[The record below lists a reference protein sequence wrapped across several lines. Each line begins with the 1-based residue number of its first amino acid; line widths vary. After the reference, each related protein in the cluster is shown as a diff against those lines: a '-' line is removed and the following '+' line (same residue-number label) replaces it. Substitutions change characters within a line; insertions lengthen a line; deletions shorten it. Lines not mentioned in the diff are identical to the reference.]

1 MDEQNNDSILAS
13 PLASLRQE
21 MAQLNTPRYVEK
33 ELMQAFAAQFPR
45 KPRWWERFAT
55 PQWSLAGSFASVALV
70 VLLFGLSG
78 HAPQLRGGS
87 VSAPLVSRDG
97 GGVFIA
103 LDTAER
109 IEAEPAPRMIEAEV
123 PRTMLAGMGVG
134 VSITPENAGDQIK
147 AEMLVASDGAPLAV
161 RLTSLD

>member
-1 MDEQNNDSILAS
+1 MDKQDDDTILAS

-33 ELMQAFAAQFPR
+33 DLMQAFAAQFPR

-70 VLLFGLSG
+70 VLVFGLSG
-78 HAPQLRGGS
+78 NGPQLHGGGM
-87 VSAPLVSRDG
+87 SAPLLSRDG

-103 LDTAER
+103 LDSAER
-109 IEAEPAPRMIEAEV
+109 IEAEPAPRMIEAEL
-123 PRTMLAGMGVG
+123 PRTVLAGMGVG
-134 VSITPENAGDQIK
+134 VSITPENAGDRVK
-147 AEMLVASDGAPLAV
+147 ADMLVAADGAPLAV

>member
-1 MDEQNNDSILAS
+1 MDEQTNDSILAG

-33 ELMQAFAAQFPR
+33 DLLQAFAAQFPR

-70 VLLFGLSG
+70 VLVFGLSG
-78 HAPQLRGGS
+78 HGPQLHSGS

-147 AEMLVASDGAPLAV
+147 AEMLVGSDGAPLAV
-161 RLTSLD
+161 RLTSVD

>member
-1 MDEQNNDSILAS
+1 MDEQDNDSILAS

-45 KPRWWERFAT
+45 KRRWWERFAT
-55 PQWSLAGSFASVALV
+55 PHWSLAGSFASVVLV
-70 VLLFGLSG
+70 VLVFGLSG
-78 HAPQLRGGS
+78 NGPRLHSGS
-87 VSAPLVSRDG
+87 ASGPVFSRDG

-103 LDTAER
+103 LDSVER

-123 PRTMLAGMGVG
+123 PRTMLAGMGLG
-134 VSITPENAGDQIK
+134 VSITPENAGDQVK
-147 AEMLVASDGAPLAV
+147 AEMLVAADGAPLAV
-161 RLTSLD
+161 RLTSPD

>member
-1 MDEQNNDSILAS
+1 MDEQTNDSILAS

-21 MAQLNTPRYVEK
+21 MAQLDTPRYVEK
-33 ELMQAFAAQFPR
+33 DLMQAFAAQFPR

-55 PQWSLAGSFASVALV
+55 PHWSLAGSFASVALV
-70 VLLFGLSG
+70 VLVFGLSG
-78 HAPQLRGGS
+78 NGPQLHGGGAS
-87 VSAPLVSRDG
+87 GPLVSRDG

-103 LDTAER
+103 LDSAER
-109 IEAEPAPRMIEAEV
+109 IEAEPAPRMIEAEL

-134 VSITPENAGDQIK
+134 VSITPENAGDRVK

-161 RLTSLD
+161 RLTSLN